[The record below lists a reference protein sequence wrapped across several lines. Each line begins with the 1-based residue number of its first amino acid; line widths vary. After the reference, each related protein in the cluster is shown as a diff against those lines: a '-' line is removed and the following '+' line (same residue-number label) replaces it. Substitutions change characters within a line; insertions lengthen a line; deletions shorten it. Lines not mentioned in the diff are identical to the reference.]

1 MIKYTTAYF
10 FIDSFLLKINID
22 LFKIIYIRLTKET
35 IVKIKEGKKLLYEVV
50 ITPKLGLE

>member
-10 FIDSFLLKINID
+10 FIESFLLKINID